1 MIFIL
6 SGDSPQLC
14 ATLEWWEWLGMGG
27 LLCLILNAWKRFW
40 CGCTPFLPLYLQ
52 PLGCHLPSTAW
63 NCILVCWLL
72 VTTWADI
79 SPIVFS
85 CSQFI
90 PIDVFSSSDHR
101 VIYFRMMR
109 PFSFGYGVYI
119 ISLFTPAHLDPSF
132 KVVSFLDLSLLFFHC
147 DNCMESL
154 LSHLV
159 TNGCHISDSFFQLS
173 RS

>member
-1 MIFIL
+1 MEVADDIYSLRWFT
-6 SGDSPQLC
+6 SVMCYSRV
-14 ATLEWWEWLGMGG
+14 MGVAG
-27 LLCLILNAWKRFW
+27 YGRAPMSDFKCLKRFW

-79 SPIVFS
+79 CPIVCS

-119 ISLFTPAHLDPSF
+119 IGLFTPAHMDPSF
-132 KVVSFLDLSLLFFHC
+132 KVVSFLDLSLLFFIVIIAW
-147 DNCMESL
+147 SL
-154 LSHLV
+154 YYP
-159 TNGCHISDSFFQLS
+159 I
-173 RS
+173 